1 MIPREKVIISCAITG
16 SIHTPSMSQYLPVTP
31 DEIAASAIGA
41 AKAGAAIVHLH
52 AREPSNGRPSA
63 DPAIFKHFLPKIR
76 AESDVIINITTGGG
90 QGMSIE
96 DRTAAA
102 MAYEPELCSLNM
114 GSMNF
119 GLYQMA
125 AKKRDWQHDWEVPH
139 LEKSRDA
146 IFRNTFGDVEIITDR
161 LGKQR
166 GARFEFECYDVGHIY
181 NLAHFLERGLVTAP
195 LFVQF
200 VLGIHGGI
208 AAEPEHLMHMKTTA
222 DRALGDA
229 YTFSVA
235 AAGRAQYPL
244 VTLAAILGGH
254 VRVGLEDNLY
264 LGKGKLAASNAET
277 VTQIREILSRLSLD
291 VATPDE
297 ARTML
302 ATKGAAKT
310 KI

>member
-1 MIPREKVIISCAITG
+1 MAREKVIISCAITG
-16 SIHTPSMSQYLPVTP
+16 SIHTPSMSEYLPVTP
-31 DEIAASAIGA
+31 DEIAESAIGA

-52 AREPSNGRPSA
+52 ARDPQSGKPSS
-63 DPAIFKHFLPKIR
+63 DPAIYKQFLPKIR
-76 AESDVIINITTGGG
+76 AASDVLINITTGGSFT
-90 QGMSIE
+90 MTIE
-96 DRTAAA
+96 ERTAAA
-102 MAYEPELCSLNM
+102 TTFEPELCSLNM

-125 AKKRDWQHDWEVPH
+125 EKARTWKHDWEKPH
-139 LEKSRDA
+139 LENSKNA

-181 NLAHFLERGLVTAP
+181 NLAHFLERGIVQAP

-208 AAEPEHLMHMKTTA
+208 AAEPEHLMHLKQTA
-222 DRALGDA
+222 DRVLGDA

-235 AAGRAQYPL
+235 AAGRSQYPL
-244 VTLAAILGGH
+244 ITLGAILGGH

-264 LGKGKLAASNAET
+264 LGKGRPAKSNAAM
-277 VTQIREILSRLSLD
+277 VTQAREILQLLSLD
-291 VATPDE
+291 IATPDE
-297 ARTML
+297 ARKML
-302 ATKGAAKT
+302 ATKGAAKV